1 MRDVLRTHGVVIPLL
16 YNFVVF
22 MVRTAFG
29 RIICQI
35 DDSVRDIII
44 IVTATAHEG
53 HHVLFAAEHV
63 APGTHINA
71 LGGDGAGK
79 TELDPALLDRADII
93 VQYAPQTR
101 VEGEI
106 QNREG
111 IALYAS
117 VHALC
122 EGTLHARQRDQSITL
137 FDSVGFALEDYSAL
151 VYVLNES
158 TRLGAGSDAA
168 LLPQSDDPKDLFAFL
183 A

>member
-1 MRDVLRTHGVVIPLL
+1 MQQEGIEVVVLDAVAPEVIQASRL
-16 YNFVVF
+16 
-22 MVRTAFG
+22 
-29 RIICQI
+29 
-35 DDSVRDIII
+35 

-53 HHVLFAAEHV
+53 DHVLFAAEHV

>member
-1 MRDVLRTHGVVIPLL
+1 VQLEKAPRF
-16 YNFVVF
+16 Y
-22 MVRTAFG
+22 AF
-29 RIICQI
+29 
-35 DDSVRDIII
+35 
-44 IVTATAHEG
+44 
-53 HHVLFAAEHV
+53 
-63 APGTHINA
+63 
-71 LGGDGAGK
+71 
-79 TELDPALLDRADII
+79 
-93 VQYAPQTR
+93 
-101 VEGEI
+101 
-106 QNREG
+106 
-111 IALYAS
+111 